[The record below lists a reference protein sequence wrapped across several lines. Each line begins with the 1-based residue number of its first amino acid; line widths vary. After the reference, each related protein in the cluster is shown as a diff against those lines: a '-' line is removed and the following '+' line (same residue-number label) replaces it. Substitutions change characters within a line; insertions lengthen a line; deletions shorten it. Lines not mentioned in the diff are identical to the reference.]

1 MPSNHLILC
10 HPLLLPPSIFPSIRV
25 FSSESVLC
33 IRWPK
38 YWSLSFSIS
47 PSNEYSGLSSFRMDL
62 LALLAVQG
70 TLKSLLQ
77 HHSSKSS
84 IFRCSVFFIVQLSH
98 PYMTT
103 RKMKQLCNSYL
114 LRILP
119 FKTLVCARMLSC
131 VWLGATPW
139 TGAPQAPLSMGF
151 SSQEDWSG
159 SPLPFHTVPWKDWC
173 CSWSSSTLATWC
185 KELTHLKIP
194 WCWERLKADGEGDVR
209 GWDGWMASP
218 TWWIWVWTNSRSWWW
233 TGKPGM
239 LLQSMGSQRVRH
251 DWVTE
256 FNWG

>member
-1 MPSNHLILC
+1 
-10 HPLLLPPSIFPSIRV
+10 
-25 FSSESVLC
+25 
-33 IRWPK
+33 
-38 YWSLSFSIS
+38 
-47 PSNEYSGLSSFRMDL
+47 
-62 LALLAVQG
+62 
-70 TLKSLLQ
+70 
-77 HHSSKSS
+77 
-84 IFRCSVFFIVQLSH
+84 
-98 PYMTT
+98 
-103 RKMKQLCNSYL
+103 MKQLCNSYL

-233 TGKPGM
+233 TGKPDV
-239 LLQSMGSQRVRH
+239 LQCMGLQRIRH
-251 DWVTE
+251 DWAAELNWTE
-256 FNWG
+256 QPFPTPGDIPNLGIELKSLASPVLAGRFFTTAPLGNSLKALEALRINVFIIGKKLPPVRGQCLPSARYVSSRA